1 MATVANIGLGGGSS
15 REALCNST
23 ISDDFQMF
31 VLVPVVLKHVLEY
44 IICLNWSLTGDYY
57 TLLVAHQQM
66 ATHGLVNVSVVHSG
80 GLWRLSVSDFHFQN
94 PI

>member
-15 REALCNST
+15 REALCNAT

-44 IICLNWSLTGDYY
+44 IICLNWS
-57 TLLVAHQQM
+57 
-66 ATHGLVNVSVVHSG
+66 
-80 GLWRLSVSDFHFQN
+80 
-94 PI
+94 